1 MVLSSVALLNVIY
14 SYIFRW
20 MWHVLP
26 PTRHYAS
33 WNLIWSDIVFHNVPS
48 AQFGCQTKIPSYSKH
63 IWRTR
68 FSASHQHIQGM
79 YIDDWYSKKN
89 YSWAW
94 CCGTFSK
101 GEVYFQKTLQII
113 FLTFWQTFLN
123 VAGFRLAAQLSQP
136 IKSLEISK
144 KFTKKAKIWFHE
156 FFENTSPL
164 GIINA

>member
-68 FSASHQHIQGM
+68 FSASHQHVQGM
-79 YIDDWYSKKN
+79 YVDMLIPKKLLLLDLQKYSKII
-89 YSWAW
+89 YILYILYI
-94 CCGTFSK
+94 
-101 GEVYFQKTLQII
+101 YFKFKTCIYI
-113 FLTFWQTFLN
+113 YIYFY
-123 VAGFRLAAQLSQP
+123 
-136 IKSLEISK
+136 
-144 KFTKKAKIWFHE
+144 KFKMLGLY
-156 FFENTSPL
+156 TSV
-164 GIINA
+164 